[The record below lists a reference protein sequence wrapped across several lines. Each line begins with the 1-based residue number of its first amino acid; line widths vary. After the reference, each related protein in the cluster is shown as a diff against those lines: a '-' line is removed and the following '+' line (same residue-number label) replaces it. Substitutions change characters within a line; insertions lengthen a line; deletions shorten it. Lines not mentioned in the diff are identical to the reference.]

1 MANFNGI
8 NLMDSNPM
16 GSIAHLAT
24 ELVPDLRAMASYSW
38 WVYKGNRNALRS
50 LNAIL
55 TRRWMTWLEL
65 MITDLEP
72 SAAQTYGAR
81 RRNPDVKA
89 EGPLLPTVAM
99 VRQRYEVMGLELG
112 VVEEGAQAGRQTFK
126 KFREAGSARKY
137 QIDKLRILEKAFGLH
152 PGHSLFE
159 DEYRAHKLSLYGCI
173 VMSPTSNQA
182 ALEPSSSA
190 LISRIHLSDN
200 PNSYEEWSV
209 WISNHLRRKKCLDV
223 TTVGIPA
230 LLAIYEAALVTPSTS
245 QATSAGA
252 KISPAA
258 PRALT
263 SAQQGLVD
271 IYTLDLEAK
280 DDKAAELINNTITG
294 SQMKIIKNCVS
305 AHEMW
310 TALRIHH
317 TKGAEARFIQLV
329 PVIFRSTFTR
339 SNTSNFKSFVSNF
352 LNAVEEIS
360 TMGVPL
366 PGFAQAALLVHSL
379 PPEWES
385 IASSL
390 TTDLTLATDIDSF
403 IAVLYAQVDRK
414 MASSSTT
421 HGAERHA
428 YGGIESALAMSA
440 QSHDHSK
447 VHCKSC
453 NVMGHSSKWAGCPSL
468 KKAQAVKEEAAKAMF
483 VNSAFCHSL

>member
-1 MANFNGI
+1 
-8 NLMDSNPM
+8 
-16 GSIAHLAT
+16 
-24 ELVPDLRAMASYSW
+24 
-38 WVYKGNRNALRS
+38 
-50 LNAIL
+50 
-55 TRRWMTWLEL
+55 
-65 MITDLEP
+65 
-72 SAAQTYGAR
+72 
-81 RRNPDVKA
+81 
-89 EGPLLPTVAM
+89 
-99 VRQRYEVMGLELG
+99 
-112 VVEEGAQAGRQTFK
+112 
-126 KFREAGSARKY
+126 
-137 QIDKLRILEKAFGLH
+137 
-152 PGHSLFE
+152 
-159 DEYRAHKLSLYGCI
+159 
-173 VMSPTSNQA
+173 MSPTSNQA